1 MFSNGDKINSDKSP
15 RGEKGLQENKQ
26 LQELIVLAK
35 ASRQEFVTV
44 ADGKVISIKSRVWPY
59 TLPIFCLIPFLLYA
73 YTYPSFY
80 HLFGMIG
87 FIVWFFSALK
97 NPGIRIKIV
106 NSV

>member
-1 MFSNGDKINSDKSP
+1 MDSNNQKSLS
-15 RGEKGLQENKQ
+15 GNKKLQETKS
-26 LQELIVLAK
+26 LQELITLAK

-59 TLPIFCLIPFLLYA
+59 TLPIICLIPFLLYV